1 MKRICLTTLVFL
13 GLTALLSAQIL
24 KIEDAPEQAAKPV
37 TPGDITPTFWIGG
50 QAIAVVGKNLDTG
63 VSGIGY
69 STDDTWLS
77 FNVAFL
83 DSHYSTPTKVQ
94 SKDDPNQWSV
104 SFKLYGF
111 TERLNSYSSSPGER
125 NYPNWGLGVQGY
137 GWHVGF
143 LTQANQDN
151 GANTGGDS
159 GNKASTTLTGANEV
173 LYLGQGTAGDSPF
186 LVGDD
191 GVVTTTYTG
200 LSGSGYLG
208 YEVPNLVKAYV
219 TGGTRASDASTSS
232 ATQNAYAGVANVVVT
247 PLGPGSYDE
256 PLTFTLKGDAI
267 AGTGFTK
274 VQGGNP
280 VGFGAQGQVDY
291 YFDDDVVLSPLAAFD
306 GRVNDSLS
314 LSTGASNFEWKAG
327 GGLQLALSQRQ
338 WVTDAYKELPSQ
350 GTGTEIFE
358 SSKILKYTYFQ
369 VVTDYARSSLT
380 QKNKDVDLVFKAE
393 EPDGIVGI
401 NDNLGAMAEYRVSNL
416 TLANTG
422 SKLTWSTIGRLSYD
436 LAGHTVTPYVHWY
449 FDSTQ
454 VAKVRVGVQTIP
466 LKGTAVEVNY
476 MSSNLNSAGGKTDPG
491 RIEVLL
497 GIATDTSFTM
507 PKTMSFN

>member
-50 QAIAVVGKNLDTG
+50 QAIAIVGKNLETG

-94 SKDDPNQWSV
+94 SKDDPNQWSLA
-104 SFKLYGF
+104 FKLYGF

-125 NYPNWGLGVQGY
+125 NWPNWGLGVQGF
-137 GWHVGF
+137 GWHFGF
-143 LTQANQDN
+143 LTQYNQEN
-151 GANTGGDS
+151 GVNTGGDS
-159 GNKASTTLTGANEV
+159 GNKPGTYLTGANEV

-186 LVGDD
+186 LAGNDT
-191 GVVTTTYTG
+191 VVTTTYSG
-200 LSGSGYLG
+200 LSGSGYVG
-208 YEVPNLVKAYV
+208 YEVPNYFKLYL
-219 TGGTRASDASTSS
+219 TGGTRASDETTTST
-232 ATQNAYAGVANVVVT
+232 TQNAYAGVANFTVS

-256 PLTFTLKGDAI
+256 PLTFTLRGNAI
-267 AGTGFTK
+267 GGTGFTK
-274 VQGGNP
+274 AQGGNP
-280 VGFGAQGQVDY
+280 VGFGVQGQVDY
-291 YFDDDVVLSPLAAFD
+291 YFDDDVVLSPLGAFD

-314 LSTGASNFEWKAG
+314 LVTGASNFEWKAG
-327 GGLQLALSQRQ
+327 GGLQLALSQKQ

-369 VVTDYARSSLT
+369 VVADYARSSFT
-380 QKNKDVDLVFKAE
+380 QKNKDVDLIFKAE
-393 EPDGIVGI
+393 EPDGIQGV
-401 NDNLGAMAEYRVSNL
+401 DDKLGAMAEYRVSNL

-422 SKLTWSTIGRLSYD
+422 SKLTWSTIGRVSYD
-436 LAGHTVTPYVHWY
+436 LAGHTVNPYVHWY
-449 FDSTQ
+449 YDSTQ
-454 VAKVRVGVQTIP
+454 VTKVRLGVQMTP

-476 MSSNLNSAGGKTDPG
+476 MSANLNSAGGKTDQG

-497 GIATDTSFTM
+497 GIATDSSFTM
-507 PKTMSFN
+507 IKSMSFN